1 MGGGATS
8 GWRRRKRWHR
18 KGGGFMLIHLPLERS
33 LLCDSRNITLIG
45 FRGIFQYHVS
55 VITYWRWM
63 SLYNSVGCRIDRKD
77 GEDKIGMNELTA
89 GTRSFLISS
98 VARWSLT
105 RARFSVSSTVMRTC
119 SSSLRCSQLGLPRFC
134 SSCPFVSCHVQNQK
148 NSSCRVHIVNHSN
161 NYNDGNRLLQHSYQF
176 LLLFINYYQ

>member
-1 MGGGATS
+1 M
-8 GWRRRKRWHR
+8 RKRE
-18 KGGGFMLIHLPLERS
+18 G
-33 LLCDSRNITLIG
+33 D
-45 FRGIFQYHVS
+45 
-55 VITYWRWM
+55 
-63 SLYNSVGCRIDRKD
+63 D
-77 GEDKIGMNELTA
+77 GEDKHLQVRKGKKERKKERKIDKNDDSHMLSRSEPLPPGNFAEGSRYVPLMMANSISCRFFSSSSPSAA